1 MHAAPNQ
8 PNPVPAM
15 RLFLWFLAAVGTI
28 ACFVFQNRTGPTY
41 PLEGR
46 FDTPRGTV
54 AYKFIR
60 SEEIGTTLPI
70 LFADPVPA
78 GFTGKVRYRRFKS
91 NDTWSEVTM
100 QPGVFRVSRRGSVE
114 EVRGVGA
121 TLPSLKERAGK
132 YEYLVFADSGSGSR
146 SVTGDHAIYARYKAP
161 VPHAVLLVHIVVVFS
176 SMTLALRAGLEALRG
191 GDTKLLVWAAA
202 GSLLAGAF
210 VMGPIV
216 QKYAF
221 GVFWSG
227 VPFGWDWTDNKVIV
241 ELAAWLLA
249 AGLAMT
255 RANPRTVRAA
265 VIFATVVTLAVYF
278 IPHSIFGS
286 EYDYTTGIGRGT
298 TG

>member
-1 MHAAPNQ
+1 
-8 PNPVPAM
+8 M
-15 RLFLWFLAAVGTI
+15 RLLPWFLAIVGTL

-46 FDTPRGTV
+46 FDTPKGQLT
-54 AYKFIR
+54 YKFVR

-78 GFTGKVRYRRFKS
+78 GVVGKVRYRRFKS
-91 NDTWSEVTM
+91 NDTWSEMPM
-100 QPGVFRVSRRGSVE
+100 QPGLFRISRRGSVE

-132 YEYLVFADSGSGSR
+132 YEYFVTVDTGGGAR
-146 SVTGDHAIYARYKAP
+146 SVTGEHAIYARYKAP

-176 SMTLALRAGLEALRG
+176 SMTLALRTGLEALRG
-191 GDTKLLVWAAA
+191 GDTKLLVWATVA
-202 GSLLAGAF
+202 SLLAGAF

-221 GVFWSG
+221 GVLWSG

-241 ELAAWLLA
+241 ELIGWLVA
-249 AGLAMT
+249 AGLALKG
-255 RANPRTVRAA
+255 ANPRTVRAA
-265 VIFATVVTLAVYF
+265 VIVATVVTLAVYF